1 MTSPVAGPARRSLR
15 MLKKQMHEQRLK
27 NFNKII
33 EVNFEGN
40 VAKTAKALDRSH
52 TFVWQLV
59 NRRRT
64 IGEGV
69 ARHIEKCVGL
79 ERGGLDNG
87 LLETSTKWS
96 MVVDGVCHTWWMVPG
111 STLVSGL
118 KEKTG
123 ELRPCPVQNAGGDVI
138 YVKVLTDLLAP
149 LLREGEAAF
158 INPVFREQDD
168 LVGGKVYAINL
179 KGKKRSPTLLRIAR
193 RREDGKFEFVT
204 TVGSEPSLQQ
214 QEVKVIGKLIAI
226 QRDPP

>member
-1 MTSPVAGPARRSLR
+1 MSNPVVGPARRSLR
-15 MLKKQMHEQRLK
+15 MLKRQMHEARLK

-40 VAKTAKALDRSH
+40 VAKVAKALDRSH
-52 TFVWQLV
+52 TFVWQIV
-59 NRRRT
+59 NKRRT

-79 ERGGLDNG
+79 ATGGLDNG
-87 LLETSTKWS
+87 LLETNTKWS

-138 YVKVLTDLLAP
+138 YVEVLTDLLAP

-158 INPVFREQDD
+158 INPIFREKKD
-168 LVGGKVYAINL
+168 LIPGKVYAVAL
-179 KGKKRSPTLLRIAR
+179 KRKRGEALLRIAR
-193 RREDGKFEFVT
+193 RREDGEFEFVT
-204 TVGSEPSLQQ
+204 KKANEPSLQYK
-214 QEVKVIGKLIAI
+214 EVKVIGKLIAI